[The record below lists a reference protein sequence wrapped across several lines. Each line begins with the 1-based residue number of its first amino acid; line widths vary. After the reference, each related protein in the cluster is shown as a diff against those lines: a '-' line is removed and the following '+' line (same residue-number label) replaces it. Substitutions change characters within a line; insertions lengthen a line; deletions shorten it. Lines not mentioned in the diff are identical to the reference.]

1 MTKRFLFILRKSS
14 YNGIYVQEMVDII
27 LTTAAFEQDTS
38 VLLLDDAVFHLKT
51 NQNAQNSGYKNTT
64 TLFDLFPTMDINLL
78 FVESESMAERGLIP
92 EMLTQSVQ
100 LQSRDTLVD
109 FMTQFDIVF
118 QVKIKKI
125 TNHCNFS

>member
-1 MTKRFLFILRKSS
+1 MTKRFLFIIRKSS

-118 QVKIKKI
+118 
-125 TNHCNFS
+125 SS